1 MHEDKNVAM
10 SAEYDPVTCP
20 AHYVVAGGIE
30 PLDFIM
36 SQGLDFARG
45 NVIKYVTR
53 AGRKGG
59 PDTELEDLHKAA
71 YYLKREIER
80 VEGLTSTTREG

>member
-1 MHEDKNVAM
+1 MGADF
-10 SAEYDPVTCP
+10 DPVTRP
-20 AHYVVAGGIE
+20 AHYVTGGIE
-30 PLDFIM
+30 PIDFIM
-36 SQGLDFARG
+36 SQGLGFVRG

-59 PDTELEDLHKAA
+59 PEMELEDLRKAA

-80 VEGLTSTTREG
+80 IERERRTTESEES

>member
-1 MHEDKNVAM
+1 MLADYH
-10 SAEYDPVTCP
+10 DPVTCP

-30 PLDFIM
+30 PLAFIM
-36 SQGLDFARG
+36 SQGLSFTRG
-45 NVIKYVTR
+45 NVVKYVTR

-59 PDTELEDLHKAA
+59 PEAELEDLQKAA

-80 VEGLTSTTREG
+80 IEERQ

>member
-1 MHEDKNVAM
+1 MPADF
-10 SAEYDPVTCP
+10 DPVTRP
-20 AHYVVAGGIE
+20 AHYVVTGGIE

-36 SQGLDFARG
+36 SQALDFARG
-45 NVIKYVTR
+45 NVVKYVTR

-59 PDTELEDLHKAA
+59 PDMELEDLRKAA

-80 VEGLTSTTREG
+80 IEEKER

>member
-1 MHEDKNVAM
+1 MAVDH
-10 SAEYDPVTCP
+10 DPVTRSS
-20 AHYVVAGGIE
+20 HYVTPGGIE

-36 SQGLDFARG
+36 SQGLSFTRG
-45 NVIKYVTR
+45 NVVKYVTR

-59 PDTELEDLHKAA
+59 PEMELEDLRKAA

-80 VEGLTSTTREG
+80 IEEKER